1 MIDLKVGT
9 VEKFKRGQIWWVRK
23 DKDEEERRTED
34 PNYHLTT
41 KTRPW
46 LIVSTD
52 EFNTCTGKVTMVPI
66 ITNNINSTNDLHL
79 TNIKLFVDQK
89 ERFAKCSELMSF
101 NWIDVD
107 GEYIAT
113 VSDKDMARID
123 DAVSYYLG
131 LNKPTMSL
139 KDIEDLLTK
148 KLEEINQTRKEED
161 EQLFSLFEKI
171 SSIADK

>member
-1 MIDLKVGT
+1 
-9 VEKFKRGQIWWVRK
+9 
-23 DKDEEERRTED
+23 
-34 PNYHLTT
+34 
-41 KTRPW
+41 
-46 LIVSTD
+46 
-52 EFNTCTGKVTMVPI
+52 
-66 ITNNINSTNDLHL
+66 
-79 TNIKLFVDQK
+79 
-89 ERFAKCSELMSF
+89 MSF